1 MEKIRLDIIGLSSSE
16 SHAGHFALIL
26 SEKNGNRRLP
36 IIIGGPEAQA
46 IALEVENIKPNRPMT
61 HDLMFNICLNFDIH
75 LQEVIIT
82 ELKEGVFYAKLVID
96 HNDNIHEIDSRPS
109 DAIAL
114 AVRFRVAIYTSEKIM
129 QEAGIAFTDEDLE
142 AEREAEREEAEL
154 ENALA
159 ENISERIATLTAE
172 LEELLKNEEYE
183 QAAKVRDTINKLQGK
198 K

>member
-26 SEKNGNRRLP
+26 SEKSGNRRLP

-82 ELKEGVFYAKLVID
+82 ELKEGVFYAKLIID
-96 HNDNIHEIDSRPS
+96 HNDTIHEIDSRPS

-142 AEREAEREEAEL
+142 AEREAEKEDFEEISAENLAERISTLSAEL
-154 ENALA
+154 ED
-159 ENISERIATLTAE
+159 
-172 LEELLKNEEYE
+172 LLKNEEYE
-183 QAAKVRDTINKLQGK
+183 QAAKLRDTINKLQGK

>member
-1 MEKIRLDIIGLSSSE
+1 VEKIRLDIIGLSSSE

-26 SEKNGNRRLP
+26 SEKSGNRRLP

-82 ELKEGVFYAKLVID
+82 ELKEGVFYAKLIID
-96 HNDNIHEIDSRPS
+96 HNDTIHEIDSRPS

-142 AEREAEREEAEL
+142 AEREAEKEDFEEISAENLAERISTLSAEL
-154 ENALA
+154 ED
-159 ENISERIATLTAE
+159 
-172 LEELLKNEEYE
+172 LLKNEEYE
-183 QAAKVRDTINKLQGK
+183 QAAKLRDTINKLQGK

>member
-61 HDLMFNICLNFDIH
+61 HDLMFNLCLNFDIH

-82 ELKEGVFYAKLVID
+82 ELKEGVFFAKLIID
-96 HNDNIHEIDSRPS
+96 HNDTIHEVDSRPS

-114 AVRFRVAIYTSEKIM
+114 AVRFKVAIYTSEKIM
-129 QEAGIAFTDEDLE
+129 LEAGIDFSEEDME
-142 AEREAEREEAEL
+142 AEREAVAEETN
-154 ENALA
+154 ENVA
-159 ENISERIATLTAE
+159 ERIEQLSVQ
-172 LEELLKNEEYE
+172 LEEMLKNEEYE
-183 QAAKVRDTINKLQGK
+183 QAAKLRDSINKLQGK